1 MLLSMWYEQLHTEG
15 ILTPVLLIH
24 PETIAENIAEM
35 IKVATEVTQKMTL
48 KIFAE
53 IIGVNFCVM
62 HRVNKPPRQIVSK
75 I

>member
-1 MLLSMWYEQLHTEG
+1 MWYEQLYTEG
-15 ILTPVLLIH
+15 TLTPALLIH

-35 IKVATEVTQKMTL
+35 IKVATEVTQKMKL

-53 IIGVNFCVM
+53 IIGANLCVM
-62 HRVNKPPRQIVSK
+62 HGINKPPRKIVSK

>member
-1 MLLSMWYEQLHTEG
+1 MWYKQLQTEG
-15 ILTPVLLIH
+15 TLTPVLLIH

-53 IIGVNFCVM
+53 IIGVNLCEM
-62 HRVNKPPRQIVSK
+62 HRINKPPRKIVSK

>member
-1 MLLSMWYEQLHTEG
+1 MWYEQLQTEG
-15 ILTPVLLIH
+15 TLTPVLLIH

-53 IIGVNFCVM
+53 IIGAN
-62 HRVNKPPRQIVSK
+62 IT
-75 I
+75 